1 MKRRSVL
8 AFLGAF
14 LLGGGTALRRAFAA
28 PGQPAPER
36 TMAAVADTMFPGG
49 DGLPAAS
56 ALGLHGRVLAMP
68 ELQTSIGKGVA
79 WLDRHAASRGV
90 ADFSALDEAGRLA
103 ALDAA
108 FASTDEGIRPFVFAL
123 RSSLAWSIIP
133 IQRSRRLSPIPAR
146 RSLMASPISRSG
158 RLERRSQLG
167 RGGRR
172 RRAQAEPPRPMACA
186 AADYPC
192 CCSMPARVSTRRPII
207 R

>member
-1 MKRRSVL
+1 MKRRSVV

-14 LLGGGTALRRAFAA
+14 LLGGGTALRRAFTA

-79 WLDRHAASRGV
+79 WLDGHATSRGV

-123 RSSLAWSIIP
+123 R
-133 IQRSRRLSPIPAR
+133 Q
-146 RSLMASPISRSG
+146 
-158 RLERRSQLG
+158 QLG
-167 RGGRR
+167 LAYYSDPAIKKAFSYTG
-172 RRAQAEPPRPMACA
+172 PPQPDGFADFQERPA
-186 AADYPC
+186 
-192 CCSMPARVSTRRPII
+192 
-207 R
+207 